1 MQSRMETSEN
11 FEAEVFVTTRLD
23 RELALMCQDYAIKAI
38 TKCSELYNFDL
49 TEALQKL
56 NLTNTKI
63 EREQRKEKE
72 GKVVK
77 IDKIPKFTYPLPFN
91 GQHNTHNCSALRLNH
106 GLYTQCCNLLPK
118 KESSLFCKTCTTSA
132 NKNNDKIHE
141 YGTIQERMEQSIES
155 YVDPLGRTPTHYLK
169 VLKKIKISM
178 ETVIAETSSYNIT
191 INPFHLTPP
200 QHEHN
205 TKIGNPKS
213 PKGRPKKEEKLIEIL
228 DDTNTNNIDLFK
240 NLVKNRD
247 DDDDDYDNEDADT
260 ESNHSTNT
268 TIMLTLELPL
278 NDESINNTDV
288 EILPA
293 AETIVEYIPPSI
305 LNNKNKKQREKEE
318 KEALRQKEKEEKA
331 EKEALRQKEKEEKE
345 ALRQKEKEEK
355 ALRQKEKEENKKV
368 SKKTKK
374 TKEVVEEV
382 VVVPVVAEEEEEEAL
397 PVVVVPVVAEEE
409 EALPVVVE
417 EVVVE
422 EVVVVPVVAQDE
434 DDEEEEEEEE
444 VEEECK
450 RIIFNG
456 KYYLHSVKSNIVYD
470 YEKYTKTGDQIVI
483 GKLNIKTNLIEFKTK
498 NDDDE
503 EEEEEYDD

>member
-1 MQSRMETSEN
+1 MQSRTQTSEN

-118 KESSLFCKTCTTSA
+118 KESSLFCKPCTTSA

-169 VLKKIKISM
+169 VLKKFKISM

-191 INPFHLTPP
+191 INQFHLTPP
-200 QHEHN
+200 QDEHN

-247 DDDDDYDNEDADT
+247 NDDDDDYDNEDADT

-268 TIMLTLELPL
+268 TIMLTLELPI

-288 EILPA
+288 EIPPPA
-293 AETIVEYIPPSI
+293 AETIVEEIPAI

-374 TKEVVEEV
+374 TKEVVEEEAPPVVVEEV
-382 VVVPVVAEEEEEEAL
+382 VVVPVVAEEE
-397 PVVVVPVVAEEE
+397 EEE

-417 EVVVE
+417 EVVV
-422 EVVVVPVVAQDE
+422 VPVVAEDENE
-434 DDEEEEEEEE
+434 DDDDDEEEEEE

-450 RIIFNG
+450 KIICNG

-483 GKLNIKTNLIEFKTK
+483 GKLNIKTNLIEFNHK
-498 NDDDE
+498 NEDDE
-503 EEEEEYDD
+503 EEEEEYD

>member
-1 MQSRMETSEN
+1 MQSRMQASEN
-11 FEAEVFVTTRLD
+11 FDAEVFVTTRLD

-169 VLKKIKISM
+169 VLKKFKISM

-191 INPFHLTPP
+191 INQFHLTPP
-200 QHEHN
+200 QDEHN

-247 DDDDDYDNEDADT
+247 NDDDDDYDNEDADT

-268 TIMLTLELPL
+268 TIMLTLELPI

-288 EILPA
+288 EIPPPA
-293 AETIVEYIPPSI
+293 AETIVEEIPAI

-318 KEALRQKEKEEKA
+318 KE
-331 EKEALRQKEKEEKE
+331 
-345 ALRQKEKEEK
+345 

-374 TKEVVEEV
+374 TKEVVEE
-382 VVVPVVAEEEEEEAL
+382 EA
-397 PVVVVPVVAEEE
+397 PP
-409 EALPVVVE
+409 
-417 EVVVE
+417 VVVE
-422 EVVVVPVVAQDE
+422 EVVVVPVVAEDENE
-434 DDEEEEEEEE
+434 DDDDDEEEEEE

-450 RIIFNG
+450 KIICNG

-483 GKLNIKTNLIEFKTK
+483 GKLNIKTNLIEFNHK
-498 NDDDE
+498 NEDDE
-503 EEEEEYDD
+503 EEEEEYD

>member
-1 MQSRMETSEN
+1 MQSRTQTSEN

-169 VLKKIKISM
+169 VLKKFKISM

-191 INPFHLTPP
+191 INQFHLTPP
-200 QHEHN
+200 QDEHN

-247 DDDDDYDNEDADT
+247 NDDDDDYDNEDADT

-268 TIMLTLELPL
+268 TIMLTLELPI

-288 EILPA
+288 EIPPPA
-293 AETIVEYIPPSI
+293 AETIVEEIPAP
-305 LNNKNKKQREKEE
+305 
-318 KEALRQKEKEEKA
+318 
-331 EKEALRQKEKEEKE
+331 
-345 ALRQKEKEEK
+345 
-355 ALRQKEKEENKKV
+355 
-368 SKKTKK
+368 
-374 TKEVVEEV
+374 
-382 VVVPVVAEEEEEEAL
+382 
-397 PVVVVPVVAEEE
+397 
-409 EALPVVVE
+409 
-417 EVVVE
+417 
-422 EVVVVPVVAQDE
+422 
-434 DDEEEEEEEE
+434 
-444 VEEECK
+444 
-450 RIIFNG
+450 G
-456 KYYLHSVKSNIVYD
+456 
-470 YEKYTKTGDQIVI
+470 
-483 GKLNIKTNLIEFKTK
+483 
-498 NDDDE
+498 
-503 EEEEEYDD
+503 

>member
-1 MQSRMETSEN
+1 MQSRTQTSEN

-169 VLKKIKISM
+169 VLKKFKISM

-191 INPFHLTPP
+191 INQFHLTPP
-200 QHEHN
+200 QDEHN

-247 DDDDDYDNEDADT
+247 NDDDDDYDNEDADT

-268 TIMLTLELPL
+268 TIMLTLELPI

-288 EILPA
+288 EIPPPA
-293 AETIVEYIPPSI
+293 AETIVEEIPAI
-305 LNNKNKKQREKEE
+305 LNNKNKKQR
-318 KEALRQKEKEEKA
+318 
-331 EKEALRQKEKEEKE
+331 EKEEKE

-374 TKEVVEEV
+374 TKEVVEEEAPPVVVEEV
-382 VVVPVVAEEEEEEAL
+382 VVVPVVAEEE
-397 PVVVVPVVAEEE
+397 EEE

-417 EVVVE
+417 EVVV
-422 EVVVVPVVAQDE
+422 VPVVAEDENE
-434 DDEEEEEEEE
+434 DDDDDEEEEEE

-450 RIIFNG
+450 KIICNG
-456 KYYLHSVKSNIVYD
+456 NYYLHSVKSNIVYD

-483 GKLNIKTNLIEFKTK
+483 GKLNIKTNLIEFNHK
-498 NDDDE
+498 NEDDE
-503 EEEEEYDD
+503 EEEEEYD

>member
-1 MQSRMETSEN
+1 MQSRTQTSEN

-169 VLKKIKISM
+169 VLKKFKISM

-191 INPFHLTPP
+191 INQFHLTPP
-200 QHEHN
+200 QDEHN

-247 DDDDDYDNEDADT
+247 NDDDDDYDNEDADT

-268 TIMLTLELPL
+268 TIMLTLELPI

-288 EILPA
+288 EIPPPA
-293 AETIVEYIPPSI
+293 AETIVEEIPAI
-305 LNNKNKKQREKEE
+305 LNNKNKKQR
-318 KEALRQKEKEEKA
+318 
-331 EKEALRQKEKEEKE
+331 EKEEKE

-374 TKEVVEEV
+374 TKEVVEE
-382 VVVPVVAEEEEEEAL
+382 EA
-397 PVVVVPVVAEEE
+397 PP
-409 EALPVVVE
+409 
-417 EVVVE
+417 VVVE
-422 EVVVVPVVAQDE
+422 EVVVVPVVAEDENE
-434 DDEEEEEEEE
+434 DDDDDEEEEEE

-450 RIIFNG
+450 KIICNG

-483 GKLNIKTNLIEFKTK
+483 GKLNIKTNLIEFNHK
-498 NDDDE
+498 NEDDE
-503 EEEEEYDD
+503 EEEEEYD

>member
-1 MQSRMETSEN
+1 MQSRTQTSEN

-169 VLKKIKISM
+169 VLKKFKISM

-191 INPFHLTPP
+191 INQFHLTPP
-200 QHEHN
+200 QDEHN

-240 NLVKNRD
+240 NLVNNRD
-247 DDDDDYDNEDADT
+247 DYYDDDNADT

-268 TIMLTLELPL
+268 TIMLTLELPI

-288 EILPA
+288 EIPPPA
-293 AETIVEYIPPSI
+293 AETIVEEIPAI

-374 TKEVVEEV
+374 TKEVVEE
-382 VVVPVVAEEEEEEAL
+382 EA
-397 PVVVVPVVAEEE
+397 PP
-409 EALPVVVE
+409 
-417 EVVVE
+417 VVVE
-422 EVVVVPVVAQDE
+422 EVVVVPVVAEDENE
-434 DDEEEEEEEE
+434 DDDDDEEEEEE

-450 RIIFNG
+450 KIICNG

-483 GKLNIKTNLIEFKTK
+483 GKLNIKTNLIEFNHK
-498 NDDDE
+498 NEDDE
-503 EEEEEYDD
+503 EEEEEYD